1 MSARHRHAWQ
11 RSLRPAPVIA
21 GVSAAG
27 MAALFAIAPLA
38 HAEAPQVTPTDAPAD
53 PGSPDAAT
61 ASTATAATPSGPAA
75 TPSGRTAAT
84 GSGHAA
90 APGAANQAKRAEPK
104 PAVDTRAPQ
113 VEPNYGTQKIR
124 VGVQTKSDDAYPV
137 GTTTAGTT
145 LTITE
150 TGPGVGDDTV
160 TTCETDESTAQA
172 GSTAT
177 YCFFPNKQAA
187 QAVGPIP
194 FGQGYFVQKGDTVT
208 VTQTSVNAHLL
219 IDAVPQTVGPCVNPV
234 DLASTGV
241 HANAELPICPQF
253 GDGTTLLFTDPG
265 IPPEA
270 VDNTGHVRSGGTV
283 NVDVLKN
290 DDAKEVPATIGSVTQ
305 PSHGTATIVPVAQP
319 AAARKLAQAA
329 PSTAVITY
337 TSKFGF
343 VGKDTFT
350 YTIKTDNGTARAK
363 VTIDVVAPP
372 PTAVDDRAATTSG
385 TPVKIG
391 ILGNDSA
398 HGGGALTIDSVGNP
412 SHGSVRVDGTEV
424 VYTSAADFAG
434 TDTFVY
440 TISTRFGTDTAT
452 VTVTVTAP
460 LATAATGS
468 QSEEL
473 LGLSLALLI
482 IGGAATVAGRRRY
495 HARHVPA

>member
-1 MSARHRHAWQ
+1 
-11 RSLRPAPVIA
+11 
-21 GVSAAG
+21 
-27 MAALFAIAPLA
+27 
-38 HAEAPQVTPTDAPAD
+38 
-53 PGSPDAAT
+53 
-61 ASTATAATPSGPAA
+61 
-75 TPSGRTAAT
+75 
-84 GSGHAA
+84 
-90 APGAANQAKRAEPK
+90 
-104 PAVDTRAPQ
+104 
-113 VEPNYGTQKIR
+113 
-124 VGVQTKSDDAYPV
+124 
-137 GTTTAGTT
+137 
-145 LTITE
+145 
-150 TGPGVGDDTV
+150 
-160 TTCETDESTAQA
+160 
-172 GSTAT
+172 
-177 YCFFPNKQAA
+177 
-187 QAVGPIP
+187 
-194 FGQGYFVQKGDTVT
+194 
-208 VTQTSVNAHLL
+208 
-219 IDAVPQTVGPCVNPV
+219 
-234 DLASTGV
+234 
-241 HANAELPICPQF
+241 
-253 GDGTTLLFTDPG
+253 
-265 IPPEA
+265 
-270 VDNTGHVRSGGTV
+270 
-283 NVDVLKN
+283 
-290 DDAKEVPATIGSVTQ
+290 VPATIGSVTQ
-305 PSHGTATIVPVAQP
+305 PSHGTATIVPVVQP